1 MDCTVYIVGTFAF
14 TVLLVLGS
22 TLFQMGGA
30 RAAKNIHNDCAAALL
45 RAPVSYF
52 EATPSGRFTSRF
64 SADVA
69 NVDTM
74 LAQFGDNGLQFAMT
88 ILCIYTI
95 VIIILPAMAPF
106 AVVISVAAGFQ
117 IQAVDRSNREIKRM
131 ANTDMAPVLT
141 DVAETIDGRTVLRH
155 CAGQQETAEQD
166 GLAQTFFAERFD
178 RDLDAFLRS
187 NFASSSLMNWSQLAS
202 YYFSFVFS
210 VACACLIILQANTGD
225 QSTSALALNYSF
237 NLPYFLM
244 FFGFI
249 CNNIKVALTALER
262 LLELL
267 DVPREPPWHTPFD
280 SGTQGSVWPREG
292 SITLRDVSLRYA
304 DHLPLAVRSVSA
316 TIAAGERIGLCGR
329 TGAGKSSLV
338 VLLFRIVDPCGG
350 SILIDGVDIQT
361 VGLQKLRRCM
371 SVIPQQPLLMEGS
384 LRYNLD
390 PFGKHTDEELNEI
403 LQLLGLPDSVTLD
416 TLIGGGAR
424 SSTGLS
430 AGQRQLLNV
439 GRTLLRKCPIVVMDE
454 PTSNIDAE
462 TDSRVQEALIRG
474 KLGANTTV
482 VTIAHRLHTIADYD
496 RIFVMEAGELVEEGS
511 PAKLLSEKGGWFLS
525 MASEMGGEE
534 LRSLQRKANAK
545 AAIGTEE
552 LDGST

>member
-106 AVVISVAAGFQ
+106 AVVISIAAGFQ

-166 GLAQTFFAERFD
+166 GLAQTFFADRFD

-187 NFASSSLMNWSQLAS
+187 NFASSSLMNWS
-202 YYFSFVFS
+202 
-210 VACACLIILQANTGD
+210 
-225 QSTSALALNYSF
+225 
-237 NLPYFLM
+237 
-244 FFGFI
+244 
-249 CNNIKVALTALER
+249 
-262 LLELL
+262 
-267 DVPREPPWHTPFD
+267 
-280 SGTQGSVWPREG
+280 
-292 SITLRDVSLRYA
+292 
-304 DHLPLAVRSVSA
+304 
-316 TIAAGERIGLCGR
+316 
-329 TGAGKSSLV
+329 
-338 VLLFRIVDPCGG
+338 
-350 SILIDGVDIQT
+350 
-361 VGLQKLRRCM
+361 
-371 SVIPQQPLLMEGS
+371 
-384 LRYNLD
+384 
-390 PFGKHTDEELNEI
+390 
-403 LQLLGLPDSVTLD
+403 
-416 TLIGGGAR
+416 
-424 SSTGLS
+424 
-430 AGQRQLLNV
+430 
-439 GRTLLRKCPIVVMDE
+439 
-454 PTSNIDAE
+454 
-462 TDSRVQEALIRG
+462 
-474 KLGANTTV
+474 
-482 VTIAHRLHTIADYD
+482 
-496 RIFVMEAGELVEEGS
+496 
-511 PAKLLSEKGGWFLS
+511 
-525 MASEMGGEE
+525 
-534 LRSLQRKANAK
+534 
-545 AAIGTEE
+545 
-552 LDGST
+552 